1 MKVVLKYAVVGPGV
15 LSVMTTGASMMLR
28 LFVNSLDMN
37 QVSCSIC
44 IMNALFILKNSKC
57 SGECLLWTREWNNPL
72 G

>member
-44 IMNALFILKNSKC
+44 IMNALFILKK
-57 SGECLLWTREWNNPL
+57 
-72 G
+72 